1 MPQVRPSTPLPSGP
15 VPSDGSALR
24 GVSVVGPAIGLLL
37 GGIALL
43 VVSGWPWLVGSSS
56 PAVVAAIV
64 GTIFALLVATITRLA
79 QAARGSH
86 QLLTASQRRF
96 DAFMDASP
104 SAVFMKDAAGR
115 YVYINRRFEE
125 QLSVSRA
132 TFLGSGDD
140 RLFPAEILE
149 DIARKDRSVLERG
162 TVVEFEERAPDAQG
176 RWRTWLTYKFPIQ
189 TAEGGVLLCG
199 IATDISERREAEEA
213 LRANMTRFRTL
224 AASAPVGIFV
234 NDPAGGCVYVNREWQ
249 RIAGMSKAAAV
260 GDGWSAAI
268 HPDDRADVL
277 TEWRA
282 ACAEGRPFAFS
293 FRFRREDGA
302 VAYVDAQAVAVRGE
316 QGEHLGYMGTTVDVT
331 GRRLAD
337 EEVKRYYEDLDESRS
352 HLELQAQE
360 LVELAENLDA
370 ARREALVAAQAKSAF
385 LANMSHEIRTP
396 MNAILGF
403 SELLSTTNLDEQQ
416 SEFIGTVTSAGH
428 HLLGLI
434 NDILDYS
441 KIEAGEF
448 NLDPAPCDLQ
458 DELEELVELLAP
470 RAREKGLEFMLHYP
484 PGVPG
489 EIVAD
494 AGRIR
499 QIVLNLAGN
508 ALKFTS
514 AGSVL
519 IEVAGR
525 TTDGT
530 VALEV
535 SVQDTGIG
543 IAPEVQGHLFT
554 KFTQADASTSRRF
567 GGTGLGLAICRELAR
582 LMGGE
587 VGVESTPGQGS
598 RFWFRASFP
607 VAQIRPPLTL
617 LPPLGD
623 QGPRVLVV
631 DDQPLARRVLREQLS
646 GYGLRVVE
654 LPTESAALE
663 ALQAAAAVGDP
674 IVLGVLD
681 WRMPDE
687 DGLDLARRIRLLA
700 DLPQPAVVLVSA
712 SHHPSTMLAGADAT
726 LGILAAC
733 VKPPRRTQLRAIAEA
748 AHAAALT
755 SSSSHALL
763 PQTRPAPPEANGAAR
778 APAAG
783 ASPAARPSRHVLVV
797 EDNLVNRR
805 VAVLL
810 LERLGCTV
818 TLASNGAEAV
828 AAAAATQF
836 DIVFMDCHMPVM
848 DGFDATAAIRLVEQT
863 SGARLPIVALSASA
877 MAEDIARCRTCGMD
891 DFVAKPVAEATLW
904 FALERWSPQGRLQV

>member
-1 MPQVRPSTPLPSGP
+1 M
-15 VPSDGSALR
+15 
-24 GVSVVGPAIGLLL
+24 GPAIGLLF
-37 GGIALL
+37 GGVALLVISLQPRTVGSASPAAVLAIFGTILALL
-43 VVSGWPWLVGSSS
+43 VV
-56 PAVVAAIV
+56 AA
-64 GTIFALLVATITRLA
+64 TRLALESEHRLLVAA
-79 QAARGSH
+79 
-86 QLLTASQRRF
+86 QRRF

-104 SAVFMKDAAGR
+104 SAVFIKDAEGR

-125 QLSVSRA
+125 QLAVSRA

-149 DIARKDRSVLERG
+149 DIARKDRLVLDRG
-162 TVVEFEERAPDAQG
+162 TLVEFEERVPDGQG
-176 RWRTWLTYKFPIQ
+176 QWRTFLTYKFPIE

-199 IATDISERREAEEA
+199 IATDISERREAEDE
-213 LRANMTRFRTL
+213 LRASETRFRTL
-224 AASAPVGIFV
+224 AASAPVGIFLT
-234 NDPAGGCVYVNREWQ
+234 DPAGGCVYVNREWE
-249 RIAGMSKAAAV
+249 RIAGMSGATAM
-260 GDGWSAAI
+260 GEGWSAAI
-268 HPDDRADVL
+268 HPDDRAQAL
-277 TEWRA
+277 TDWRA
-282 ACAEGRPFAFS
+282 ACAADRPFASS

-302 VAYVDAQAVAVRGE
+302 VAHVDAQAVAIRGE
-316 QGEHLGYMGTTVDVT
+316 QGEALGYVGTTVDVT
-331 GRRLAD
+331 GRRMAD
-337 EEVKRYYEDLDESRS
+337 DEVKRYYEDLDESRS
-352 HLELQAQE
+352 HLEQQAQE
-360 LVELAENLDA
+360 LVELAESLDA
-370 ARREALVAAQAKSAF
+370 ARREALVAVQAKSAF

-403 SELLSTTNLDEQQ
+403 SELLSTTDLDEQQ
-416 SEFIGTVTSAGH
+416 TEFIGTVTSAGH

-448 NLDPAPCDLQ
+448 QLDPAPCDLQ

-519 IEVAGR
+519 IEVVGR

-530 VALEV
+530 AALEV
-535 SVQDTGIG
+535 SVHDTGIG

-587 VGVESTPGQGS
+587 VGMESTRGQGS
-598 RFWFRASFP
+598 RFWLRARFP
-607 VAQIRPPLTL
+607 VADIRPPLTL
-617 LPPLGD
+617 LPALTD
-623 QGPRVLVV
+623 HGPRVLVV
-631 DDQPLARRVLREQLS
+631 DDQALARRVLREQLS

-654 LPTESAALE
+654 AATGSAALE
-663 ALQAAAAVGDP
+663 ALQAAVAEGDP

-681 WRMPDE
+681 CRLPDVN
-687 DGLDLARRIRLLA
+687 GLDLTLRIRQQT
-700 DLPQPAVVLVSA
+700 DVPQPAVVLVSA
-712 SHHPSTMLAGADAT
+712 SSHPSTILAGAEVD

-748 AHAAALT
+748 AHAAALRSR
-755 SSSSHALL
+755 SSQALL
-763 PQTRPAPPEANGAAR
+763 PQVRPAPRDTNGGMPT
-778 APAAG
+778 PAAS
-783 ASPAARPSRHVLVV
+783 APPTAAAGPSRHALVV

-810 LERLGCTV
+810 LERLGCSV
-818 TLASNGAEAV
+818 TLASTGAEAV
-828 AAAAATQF
+828 AAAAAAQF

-877 MAEDIARCRTCGMD
+877 MAEDVARCLACGMD
-891 DFVAKPVAEATLW
+891 DFMAKPVAETTLRS
-904 FALERWSPQGRLQV
+904 ALDRWSPR

>member
-1 MPQVRPSTPLPSGP
+1 MVGSTPP
-15 VPSDGSALR
+15 VAML
-24 GVSVVGPAIGLLL
+24 AIL
-37 GGIALL
+37 GTILALL
-43 VVSGWPWLVGSSS
+43 VV
-56 PAVVAAIV
+56 AA
-64 GTIFALLVATITRLA
+64 ARLA
-79 QAARGSH
+79 QAARRSH
-86 QLLTASQRRF
+86 LLLLQHVESIRTLTENTDTSIMRLGRDGRILYANQETATRLGCRVEALIGRCRADVGFPPAGVSQADDALDALFVTGEPQLLTFALETAAGPRSFVMRL
-96 DAFMDASP
+96 SP
-104 SAVFMKDAAGR
+104 ERDAAG
-115 YVYINRRFEE
+115 VVVT
-125 QLSVSRA
+125 SVA
-132 TFLGSGDD
+132 VTTDVTG
-140 RLFPAEILE
+140 
-149 DIARKDRSVLERG
+149 ER
-162 TVVEFEERAPDAQG
+162 
-176 RWRTWLTYKFPIQ
+176 
-189 TAEGGVLLCG
+189 TAELALESQHRLLVE
-199 IATDISERREAEEA
+199 DE
-213 LRANMTRFRTL
+213 LRASETRFRTL
-224 AASAPVGIFV
+224 AALAPVGIFLT
-234 NDPAGGCVYVNREWQ
+234 DPAGGCVYVNREWE
-249 RIAGMSKAAAV
+249 RIAGMSGATAM

-268 HPDDRADVL
+268 HPDDRGQVL
-277 TEWRA
+277 TEWQA
-282 ACAEGRPFAFS
+282 ACAEDRPFALS

-302 VAYVDAQAVAVRGE
+302 VAYVDAQAVAIRGDQSE
-316 QGEHLGYMGTTVDVT
+316 ALGYVGTTVDVT

-360 LVELAENLDA
+360 LVQLAESLDV

-403 SELLSTTNLDEQQ
+403 SELLSTTSLDEQQ

-448 NLDPAPCDLQ
+448 QLDPAPCDLQ

-489 EIVAD
+489 EIMAD

-508 ALKFTS
+508 ALKFTN

-519 IEVAGR
+519 IEVVGQA
-525 TTDGT
+525 TDGT
-530 VALEV
+530 AALEV
-535 SVQDTGIG
+535 SVHDTGIG

-582 LMGGE
+582 LMGGQ
-587 VGVESTPGQGS
+587 VGMESTPGQGS
-598 RFWFRASFP
+598 RFWFRATFP
-607 VAQIRPPLTL
+607 VADIRPPFTL
-617 LPPLGD
+617 LPALDD

-631 DDQPLARRVLREQLS
+631 DDQGLARRVLREQLS

-654 LPTESAALE
+654 AATGAAGLE
-663 ALQAAAAVGDP
+663 AMRAAAAEGDP

-681 WRMPDE
+681 WRMPDVG
-687 DGLDLARRIRLLA
+687 GLDLARRIRQQT

-712 SHHPSTMLAGADAT
+712 SNHPSTILAGAEAD
-726 LGILAAC
+726 LGVLAVC

-755 SSSSHALL
+755 SRSTQAFL
-763 PQTRPAPPEANGAAR
+763 PQVRPALRDGNGEM
-778 APAAG
+778 PAA
-783 ASPAARPSRHVLVV
+783 AAGVPLAAAAGPRRHALVV

-805 VAVLL
+805 VALLL
-810 LERLGCTV
+810 LERLGCSV

-828 AAAAATQF
+828 AAAAAAQF

-863 SGARLPIVALSASA
+863 SGTRLPIVALSASA
-877 MAEDIARCRTCGMD
+877 MVEDVARCRACGMD
-891 DFVAKPVAEATLW
+891 DFVAKPVAEATLRS
-904 FALERWSPQGRLQV
+904 ALDRWAPREQPQV

>member
-1 MPQVRPSTPLPSGP
+1 MPQLRPSTPHPGEPDPSVGA
-15 VPSDGSALR
+15 GQT
-24 GVSVVGPAIGLLL
+24 VVAPAVAILL
-37 GGIALL
+37 GVVALLVISLQPGMVGSALL
-43 VVSGWPWLVGSSS
+43 VVATACL
-56 PAVVAAIV
+56 
-64 GTIFALLVATITRLA
+64 ALATWRSRQLHLQLVAV
-79 QAARGSH
+79 
-86 QLLTASQRRF
+86 QRRF

-104 SAVFMKDAAGR
+104 SAVFIKDAAGR
-115 YVYINRRFEE
+115 YIYINRHFEE
-125 QLSVSRA
+125 QLAVSRE
-132 TFLGSGDD
+132 TFLGSSDD

-149 DIARKDRSVLERG
+149 DIARKDRLVLDRG
-162 TVVEFEERAPDAQG
+162 TLVEFEERVPDGQG
-176 RWRTWLTYKFPIQ
+176 RWRTCLTYKFPIE

-199 IATDISERREAEEA
+199 IATDISDRREAEDE
-213 LRANMTRFRTL
+213 LRASETRFRTL

-234 NDPAGGCVYVNREWQ
+234 TDPAGGCVYVNREWE
-249 RIAGMSKAAAV
+249 RIAGMSGATAM
-260 GDGWSAAI
+260 GEGWSAAI
-268 HPDDRADVL
+268 DPDDRAQTLD
-277 TEWRA
+277 EWRA
-282 ACAEGRPFAFS
+282 ACAEERPFAFS

-302 VAYVDAQAVAVRGE
+302 IAYVDAQAVAIRGE
-316 QGEHLGYMGTTVDVT
+316 QGEALGYVGTTVDVT

-337 EEVKRYYEDLDESRS
+337 DEVKRYYEDLDESRS
-352 HLELQAQE
+352 HLEQQAQE
-360 LVELAENLDA
+360 LVALAESLDA
-370 ARREALVAAQAKSAF
+370 ARREALVAVQAKSAF

-403 SELLSTTNLDEQQ
+403 SELLSTTSLDEQQ

-448 NLDPAPCDLQ
+448 KLDPAPCDLQ

-470 RAREKGLEFMLHYP
+470 RAREKGLEFMLHYA

-489 EIVAD
+489 EIIAD

-519 IEVAGR
+519 IEVVGR
-525 TTDGT
+525 ATDGMA
-530 VALEV
+530 ALEV
-535 SVQDTGIG
+535 SVHDTGIG

-587 VGVESTPGQGS
+587 VGMESTPGQGS

-607 VAQIRPPLTL
+607 VADIRPPLTP
-617 LPPLGD
+617 LPSLNGH
-623 QGPRVLVV
+623 GPRVLVV

-646 GYGLRVVE
+646 GHGLRVVE
-654 LPTESAALE
+654 VATGTAGLE
-663 ALQAAAAVGDP
+663 ALQAAAAEGDP
-674 IVLGVLD
+674 IVLGLLD
-681 WRMPDE
+681 CRMPDA
-687 DGLDLARRIRLLA
+687 DGLDLTRRIRLQT
-700 DLPQPAVVLVSA
+700 DLPQPALVLVSG
-712 SHHPSTMLAGADAT
+712 SSHPSTLLAGAETD

-755 SSSSHALL
+755 SRSSEALL
-763 PQTRPAPPEANGAAR
+763 PQARPALRGTNEEVP

-783 ASPAARPSRHVLVV
+783 AAIAPSRHALVV

-810 LERLGCTV
+810 LERLGCSV

-828 AAAAATQF
+828 AAAAATHF
-836 DIVFMDCHMPVM
+836 DIAFMDCHMPVM
-848 DGFDATAAIRLVEQT
+848 DGFDATAAIRFVEQT

-877 MAEDIARCRTCGMD
+877 MAEDVARCRASGMD
-891 DFVAKPVAEATLW
+891 DFVAKPVAESTLRS
-904 FALERWSPQGRLQV
+904 ALDRWAPR